1 MEHQSRVRNAR
12 RRCRKSILPPCWGSR
27 STPENDQIWE
37 RYNQRRTR
45 CSRLLS
51 KLPSNCRL
59 LPWLLLLLTS
69 YVVNSCNSKVIKCS
83 SLSVVPRYNRLFY
96 NILLPWELNYHLLY
110 YSKSEVQHLY
120 ACLCTPYMDKKRVR
134 SEANREQ
141 RTRNCPCSYSL
152 SYLGHQECFMSS
164 TCMSYFLTHD
174 FNVSALGANVAGQIE
189 AVQLN
194 QPLSVCKLG
203 TASSASPQCMR

>member
-37 RYNQRRTR
+37 RYNQQRTR

-110 YSKSEVQHLY
+110 YSKSEVQHSY
-120 ACLCTPYMDKKRVR
+120 ACLCTHIWARKGFVQKLIE
-134 SEANREQ
+134 SREPEIVLVPTGQ
-141 RTRNCPCSYSL
+141 CTPSPTSAIRNVL
-152 SYLGHQECFMSS
+152 RHLH
-164 TCMSYFLTHD
+164 
-174 FNVSALGANVAGQIE
+174 
-189 AVQLN
+189 
-194 QPLSVCKLG
+194 VC
-203 TASSASPQCMR
+203 RIF